1 MNNYLVNFISL
12 IVSSSTLICCALPA
26 VLVSLGAGASFAS
39 LIATFPFL
47 ITLSEF
53 KIHISLFALLMIL
66 IAGYSTYR
74 VKRLPCPS
82 DPELGKVCLQTRQ
95 RSQYVYY
102 FSLCLFLCASVFTY
116 IIPHIA

>member
-1 MNNYLVNFISL
+1 MNNYSVNFISL
-12 IVSSSTLICCALPA
+12 IASSSTLICCALPA

-53 KIHISLFALLMIL
+53 KIYISLFALLMIL

-82 DPELGKVCLQTRQ
+82 DPELGKICLQTRQ